1 MRFVVLFAA
10 CAAVYAQG
18 LWFEPNQ
25 GQAHPSVQ
33 FLAHTPGGYVYF
45 AHDKMALRDVR
56 MDLVGANK
64 HATVVLEEPTGG
76 ISSYFIGR
84 DEKDWHS
91 GIPHYGRV
99 RYKNV
104 YAGID
109 LVYYAS
115 GRDIEYDFILK
126 AAADPSQIKL
136 AYNKR
141 VRIDE
146 NGDLLVGGI
155 KQHRPKVLQNGREIA
170 CEYLLRNDQVQLAL
184 SAYDHSQPLAID
196 PVLEYSSYLG
206 GPAEEGANDLKVDA
220 NGFVLLTGYGRAPN
234 SPDLN
239 PFQQTSGVS
248 SDTFVFKLDP
258 TGKKLIYY
266 AFLGG
271 DFDDD
276 GQGIDI
282 DSGGYA
288 YVSGQTSS
296 LNFPL
301 KNPIQRQF
309 GGGYKDAFVAKLTP
323 DGRNLVYSTYLGGS
337 GEESGASVAID
348 AAGNAYVV
356 GETFSF
362 DFPTKNALQPHIAG
376 GGDAYLVKVAADGS
390 ALLFATYLGGSSN
403 DYGFGVAVDKN
414 GSAYVAG
421 YSQSGDF
428 PTYKGFQLKQ
438 KSGASSAFVAKF
450 SPAGD
455 ALSYS
460 TFLGGSS
467 GSWGGHIAVD
477 DNGDAFVTGYT
488 SSDDFPIKNA
498 FQPARGGGQDVF
510 LTKLAPSGSE
520 LVYSTF
526 LGGSGIDFG
535 FGRVAVDSNGSAV
548 VTGFTAS
555 KDFPTK
561 NSLQPYVGGGAYGY
575 DAFVTKL
582 TPDGGALIFSTYLG
596 GNAWDAGTAVAI
608 GPNGVIWVAGET
620 FSTDFPVK
628 NAFQKDYG
636 GNGDI
641 FLVRL
646 GPDAPSPASF
656 SVTPNKLSFSFVI
669 GSAMPPQQQVLV
681 SSSAPAT
688 FTTTA
693 SPSWLRISSNT
704 NLTPATLSV
713 TVDPIGLLAGTYTGS
728 IQVDPSTNVS
738 VTLTVLSPTPQFS
751 AGGIVNAASF
761 AGGPVAPGEIISVFG
776 TNLTSSVT
784 FDGTPGT
791 LVFASPTQ
799 VNVTVPY
806 AVTAPNTIIQVGSSV
821 PVKLDVAPSAPGIF
835 AAVPAGDNVWT
846 LYATGCGSL
855 TNDDLPR
862 CVLAVSVTVNDQPTT
877 VLYAGIAP
885 GLVQGANQINIQLPD
900 GIPSGQLTI
909 VLTAGDASSKP
920 FVWSQ
925 P

>member
-1 MRFVVLFAA
+1 MRFAIVCFLSVVSGL
-10 CAAVYAQG
+10 AQS

-25 GQAHPSVQ
+25 GQVHPAVQ
-33 FLAHTPGGYVYF
+33 FVAHTPSGYVYF
-45 AHDKMALRDVR
+45 ARDKMAVRDVR
-56 MDLVGANK
+56 MELVGANRR
-64 HATVVLEEPTGG
+64 AQAELEEPLGG

-84 DEKDWHS
+84 SEKDWHT

-104 YAGID
+104 YSGID
-109 LVYYAS
+109 LVYYPN

-126 AAADPSQIKL
+126 RGADPNQIKL
-136 AYNKR
+136 AYNKP
-141 VRIDE
+141 VRIDS
-146 NGDLLVGGI
+146 NGALLVAGL
-155 KQHRPKVLQNGREIA
+155 KQHRPKVLQNGREIE
-170 CEYLLRNDQVQLAL
+170 CNYLVRDHRVQLAL
-184 SAYDHSQPLAID
+184 AEYDHSQPLTVD

-258 TGKKLIYY
+258 TGKRLVYY

-296 LNFPL
+296 LNFPI

-309 GGGYKDAFVAKLTP
+309 GGGDRDAFVAKLTP

-337 GEESGASVAID
+337 REESGASIAVD
-348 AAGNAYVV
+348 TAGNAYVV
-356 GETFSF
+356 GETYSF

-376 GGDAYLVKVAADGS
+376 GGDAYLVKVAPDGS

-403 DYGFGVAVDKN
+403 DYGFGVAVDQS

-421 YSQSGDF
+421 YSQSADF

-438 KSGASSAFVAKF
+438 SGTSSAFVAKF

-455 ALSYS
+455 GLSYS
-460 TFLGGSS
+460 TFLGE
-467 GSWGGHIAVD
+467 SWGGHIAVD
-477 DNGDAFVTGYT
+477 DHGNAFVTGYT
-488 SSDDFPIKNA
+488 SSDDFPVKNA
-498 FQPARGGGQDVF
+498 FQPVRGGGPDVF

-526 LGGSGIDFG
+526 LGGTGVDFG
-535 FGRVAVDSNGSAV
+535 FGRLAVDSDGSAII
-548 VTGFTAS
+548 TGLTAS

-561 NSLQPYVGGGAYGY
+561 NSLQPYVGGGSYGY

-582 TPDGGALIFSTYLG
+582 TPDGGALVFSTYVG
-596 GNAWDAGTAVAI
+596 GNGWDAGTAVAL
-608 GPNGVIWVAGET
+608 GLNGVIWVAGET
-620 FSTDFPVK
+620 FSGDFPVK
-628 NAFQKDYG
+628 DPFQRDYG
-636 GNGDI
+636 GSGDI
-641 FLVRL
+641 FLARL
-646 GPDAPSPASF
+646 GPDAPSPASITA
-656 SVTPNKLSFSFVI
+656 TPNKLSFSFVI
-669 GSAMPPQQQVLV
+669 GNAMPQQQQVLV
-681 SSSAPAT
+681 TSSAPAT
-688 FTTTA
+688 FTLTA
-693 SPSWLRISSNT
+693 SPGWLKISSNT

-713 TVDPIGLLAGTYTGS
+713 TVDPTGLIAGTYTGS
-728 IQVDPSTNVS
+728 IQVDQSTNVS
-738 VTLTVLSPTPQFS
+738 VTLTVLSQAPQFS
-751 AGGIVNAASF
+751 AAGIVNAASF
-761 AGGPVAPGEIISVFG
+761 AGGPVAPGEIVTIFG
-776 TNLTSSVT
+776 TNLTDKVT
-784 FDGTPGT
+784 FDSIPAT

-806 AVTAPNTIIQVGSSV
+806 SVGGPTTVMQMGTSSV
-821 PVKLDVAPSAPGIF
+821 QLQVAPSAPGIF
-835 AAVPAGDNVWT
+835 AAVLAGDNILT
-846 LYATGCGSL
+846 LFATGCGAL
-855 TNDDLPR
+855 TTDDLPR
-862 CVLAVSVTVNDQPTT
+862 CALPVSVTVNDQPAT

-885 GLVQGANQINIQLPD
+885 GLVQGANQINVQLPD
-900 GIPSGQLTI
+900 GIASGQLTI
-909 VLTAGDASSKP
+909 ILTAGDASSKP
-920 FVWSQ
+920 FMWSQ